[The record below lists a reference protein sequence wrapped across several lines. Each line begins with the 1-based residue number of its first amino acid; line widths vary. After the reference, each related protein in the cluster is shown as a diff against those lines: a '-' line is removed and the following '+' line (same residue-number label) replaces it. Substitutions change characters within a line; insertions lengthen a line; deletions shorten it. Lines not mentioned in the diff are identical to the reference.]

1 MSRKRSSKRHAD
13 RSVPRDAT
21 QPSGKKRRMPLQ
33 WALWAMIVAGV
44 VAIVIAAPWRHRKP
58 PVDIPSQPADADTA
72 SGDASGK
79 QKAMQPTAPPT
90 GATAQKSSTA
100 WSEIDD
106 PRKDGWETEAFNE
119 VASKQLGKLVDVLT
133 GDSPFDAAAL
143 AKLAAAEFRC
153 GPLVPGNLYTAYE
166 DPLLRVERGDAGDSE
181 AADDHSTSRG
191 AERLAAALRDIVGP
205 LQDATDKHGK
215 FKIVRV
221 EPVGDTV
228 TTRQIFSLSG
238 RTKTGMVEQHATWQ
252 IRWAAGQPP
261 TMLSI
266 DVLDFER
273 VVTKHTGGPLFADCT
288 ESVLGGN
295 ESFKSQML
303 VGMNHWLQRIENT
316 QDFAFFG
323 TPGLAVG
330 DVNGDGL
337 DDLYVCQEHGLPNRL
352 YVQQPDGTALD
363 VSASAGV
370 DWLDSSR
377 SALLVDLDND
387 GDQDLVVATLGNL
400 LVAAND
406 GQGHFTI
413 RAMLPTIGDTM
424 SISAAD
430 YDLDGDV
437 DLYVCGYNPDRSLE
451 DSQDQVFL
459 SGASEFVF
467 HDANNGGRNS
477 LFRNDLDGD
486 DWRFADVTEAVGM
499 DVKNRRWSFASAWED
514 IDNDGDQDLYIANDY
529 GRDNLYRNDRS
540 DDGSVH
546 FVEIGDEARIENSA
560 GGMSIDWGDYDR
572 DGWMDAYVSNMWSS
586 AGNRVTTQPDFKPD
600 APDVKKRLQRFA
612 RGNTL
617 LRNVDGGSFDDHS
630 EPAGVEMGRWA
641 WGSLFVDLNNDGWED
656 VFISNGYMTTED
668 SGDL

>member
-1 MSRKRSSKRHAD
+1 
-13 RSVPRDAT
+13 
-21 QPSGKKRRMPLQ
+21 MPLR
-33 WALWAMIVAGV
+33 WALWAMVAAGA
-44 VAIVIAAPWRHRKP
+44 VAIVIAAPWRHRQP
-58 PVDIPSQPADADTA
+58 PPPDDLPSPPGANVANANTGDQQPAAP
-72 SGDASGK
+72 
-79 QKAMQPTAPPT
+79 QRPTVAAGPPP
-90 GATAQKSSTA
+90 SSAA
-100 WSEIDD
+100 WSQIDD
-106 PRKDGWETEAFNE
+106 PRKDGWETEAFND
-119 VASKQLGKLVDVLT
+119 VASKQLGNLVDVLAGEGT
-133 GDSPFDAAAL
+133 VDATALEEMVAADFD
-143 AKLAAAEFRC
+143 C
-153 GPLVPGNLYTAYE
+153 GRLVPGNLHTAYE
-166 DPLLRVERGDAGDSE
+166 DSLLRVERGDAGSADAGNSE
-181 AADDHSTSRG
+181 DTDDRSASRG
-191 AERLAAALRDIVGP
+191 AERLAAALRKITEP
-205 LQDATDKHGK
+205 LQGATDMHGK

-221 EPVGDTV
+221 EPEGDVV
-228 TTRQIFSLSG
+228 TTRQLFSLSG
-238 RTKTGMVEQHATWQ
+238 RTKTGMVEQHATWR
-252 IRWAAGQPP
+252 IRWTAGQPP
-261 TMLSI
+261 KLLSI

-273 VVTKHTGGPLFADCT
+273 VVTQYAGRPLFADCT

-295 ESFKSQML
+295 ESFRSQML
-303 VGMNHWLQRIENT
+303 VGMNHWLERIENT

-363 VSASAGV
+363 VSESAGV
-370 DWLDSSR
+370 NWLDSSR

-400 LVAAND
+400 LLAAGD
-406 GQGHFTI
+406 GQGHFTV
-413 RAMLPTIGDTM
+413 RAMLPTSGDTT
-424 SISAAD
+424 SVSAAD

-437 DLYVCGYNPDRSLE
+437 DLYVCGYNPDRSLD

-477 LFRNDLDGD
+477 LFRNDVAGD
-486 DWRFADVTEAVGM
+486 DWHFADVTEETGM

-514 IDNDGDQDLYIANDY
+514 FDNDGDQDLYVANDY
-529 GRDNLYRNDRS
+529 GRDNLYRNDRDS
-540 DDGSVH
+540 NGGVR
-546 FVEIGDEARIENSA
+546 FVEIGDDARIENSA

-617 LRNVDGGSFDDHS
+617 LRNTGGGSFDDRS
-630 EPAGVEMGRWA
+630 EPAAVEMGRWA

-656 VFISNGYMTTED
+656 IFISNGYMTTED
-668 SGDL
+668 SSDL